1 MNINDYFES
10 LERKLTDAVQEAAE
24 ATAEDT
30 RKQLRENIPS
40 ARSQTR
46 RAVRYVIEQHNN
58 RLTIRVGLHFR
69 QKFGRIQDT
78 ETARIYYAAWRR
90 VKPRTIVTLQAHLR
104 KQLKSI

>member
-24 ATAEDT
+24 ATAEDA
-30 RKQLRENIPS
+30 RRQLRENIPS

-46 RAVRYVIEQHNN
+46 RAVRYVIERHNN
-58 RLTIRVGLHFR
+58 RLTIRVGLHFQ

-78 ETARIYYAAWRR
+78 ETARIYYAAWRK
-90 VKPRTIVTLQAHLR
+90 VKPRMLFTLRNHIR
-104 KQLKSI
+104 NQLKSI